1 MDQEK
6 FGKMIKDIR
15 KQNHLTQKEFAEKYH
30 VTYQAVSK
38 WENGINMPDTAL
50 IKQISKDFNVSLDS
64 MFDGEIKKKKDNK
77 VLFVILSIL
86 ILIIII
92 FLIVFGIKYHQDS
105 NFNFKTLESMCEDFK
120 ISGSLS
126 YNDKKS
132 SIYIANIDYCGKED
146 NTIYTDIECVLYE
159 SHENINKEI
168 TRMNYDGDSITLDE
182 YLSSVVITV
191 DDYKQDCKKYSN
203 NSLFLSV
210 NAKDLS
216 GKTITYTIPLSFGN
230 TCSN

>member
-1 MDQEK
+1 MANNCDVISI
-6 FGKMIKDIR
+6 IK
-15 KQNHLTQKEFAEKYH
+15 QKYDSMSKSHKAIANFIYDH
-30 VTYQAVSK
+30 YDQAVFMTAAK
-38 WENGINMPDTAL
+38 IGEELGI
-50 IKQISKDFNVSLDS
+50 I
-64 MFDGEIKKKKDNK
+64 G
-77 VLFVILSIL
+77 
-86 ILIIII
+86 III
-92 FLIVFGIKYHQDS
+92 FFIVFGIKYHQDS